1 MMTAISATTHHLC
14 DDWGQF
20 VIIDEVIPVLDN
32 LYEPNDNTQT
42 KPKTNIMPNIMPNI
56 LPTIGEH
63 DVVNIPYVMPSYLK
77 DFGNVSTATSMSLNA
92 MNDVDVVNV
101 ITVLS
106 PHKPNSNPSSL
117 EMLIFFNYFIKMF
130 YSSINY
136 LWNQVNNRRPIY

>member
-1 MMTAISATTHHLC
+1 MPRFYVSMMTAVSATTHHLC

-20 VIIDEVIPVLDN
+20 VIIDEVIPVLDK

-42 KPKTNIMPNIMPNI
+42 KTLPNI

-77 DFGNVSTATSMSLNA
+77 DFGNVSTATNMSLNA
-92 MNDVDVVNV
+92 DVDMVNM
-101 ITVLS
+101 IAILS
-106 PHKPNSNPSSL
+106 PHKSHSTQSNV
-117 EMLIFFNYFIKMF
+117 EMLVFFNYFVKMF

>member
-20 VIIDEVIPVLDN
+20 VIIDEVIPVLDK

-42 KPKTNIMPNIMPNI
+42 KPKTNIMPNI

-77 DFGNVSTATSMSLNA
+77 DFGNVSTVTSMSLSA
-92 MNDVDVVNV
+92 MNDIDMTNV
-101 ITVLS
+101 IAVLS
-106 PHKPNSNPSSL
+106 PHKSYSTQSKM

-136 LWNQVNNRRPIY
+136 LWDQVNNRRPIY